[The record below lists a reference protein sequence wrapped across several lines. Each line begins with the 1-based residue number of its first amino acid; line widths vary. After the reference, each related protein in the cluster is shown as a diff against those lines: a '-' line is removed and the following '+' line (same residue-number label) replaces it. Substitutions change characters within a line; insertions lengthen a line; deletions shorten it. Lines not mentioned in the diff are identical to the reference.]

1 MKKPSPR
8 PLWLIPILML
18 ILAAI
23 ACDDLVMYDTV
34 GVERVVADADT
45 PGRAYAWLS
54 HHVSEINSE
63 RSLRGQ
69 YLYVTDDYGANW
81 SPAEGDLPEAEVQAL
96 PLTMSG
102 ETLELDTVALWQF
115 PRPQFRYFFYEPDDT
130 VVKYFQLPYQPS
142 NSVQGDV
149 LYVAMGT
156 EGVLVGPAPDSASPR
171 AWTLTN
177 NGMSELRPLALT
189 ITEPNEIVGII
200 LLALLVP
207 PLPILHAYLLSRV
220 WAYVLPTQRAWRYAL
235 IFSLG
240 QAVVAAIA
248 IVIWL
253 TQISVEY
260 FPMVAV
266 VTALVVIQGVAATGL
281 LATRAGVTAYTRSR
295 LLTAAALVSLIV
307 PAGVAAIWTGWW
319 AVGLLLI
326 GYACLSYLS
335 RYYLEKY
342 GVITTPLKNESRWHI
357 DRLAIEGVLIGVVTL
372 TFGSFGIFTLLASV
386 LSRMFDSNGMWTWI
400 QPILQV
406 GLLIVGAWLI
416 NRRIISRSRQ
426 LANID
431 PDDAPRPM
439 WARAAL
445 SVLAWAF
452 IAAVF
457 AGGVFGLQAG
467 AYDWFTTLITP

>member
-1 MKKPSPR
+1 MHTRPR

-23 ACDDLVMYDTV
+23 ACDDYVFYDLTS
-34 GVERVVADADT
+34 VERVVADPDT
-45 PGRAYAWLS
+45 PGRAFALVQ
-54 HHVSEINSE
+54 HRRSEPNSE
-63 RSLRGQ
+63 RGLAGEYR
-69 YLYVTDDYGANW
+69 YVTDNYGETW
-81 SPAEGDLPEAEVQAL
+81 RSFDGDLPEAEVQAL
-96 PLTMSG
+96 PLIMSS
-102 ETLELDTVALWQF
+102 EDLRLESIRIWQF
-115 PRPQFRYFFYEPDDT
+115 PRPQFRYFFFEQDDSEI
-130 VVKYFQLPYQPS
+130 KYFQLPYQPS
-142 NSVQGDV
+142 NSLQEDV

-156 EGVLVGPAPDSASPR
+156 EGVLVGPAPASASSR

-177 NGMSELRPLALT
+177 VGMDALRPLQLT
-189 ITEPNEIVGII
+189 ITDPNEMLGII

-220 WAYVLPTQRAWRYAL
+220 WAYVLPTGRAWRYAL
-235 IFSLG
+235 VFSFG

-281 LATRAGVTAYTRSR
+281 LATSAGVSTYTRNR

-319 AVGLLLI
+319 AVGLLLV

-335 RYYLEKY
+335 RHHLEKY

-357 DRLAIEGVLIGVVTL
+357 DRLAIEGVLIGIVTL
-372 TFGSFGIFTLLASV
+372 TLGTFGIFTLLASI
-386 LSRMFDSNGMWTWI
+386 LSRIFDSNAAWNWI

-406 GLLIVGAWLI
+406 GLLVIGAWLI
-416 NRRIISRSRQ
+416 NRRIVSRSRQ
-426 LANID
+426 LATVK
-431 PDDAPRPM
+431 PDDAPRPA
-439 WARAAL
+439 WTRAAL

-452 IAAVF
+452 ITVVF
-457 AGGVFGLQAG
+457 AGGVFGLQSQ